1 MAEQVLL
8 FIGLLWVTYQALRV
22 AERIGFKRGVACMAH
37 RMFAELSPDDD
48 TKSEYRAVAHRLTL
62 ISQQVVELEKT
73 GELNEKKTGDVL

>member
-37 RMFAELSPDDD
+37 RMFAELSPDDGV
-48 TKSEYRAVAHRLTL
+48 ECHAVAHRLTL

-73 GELNEKKTGDVL
+73 GKLERQKKTGDVL